1 MKALEMVQ
9 VHGFDMREGRQQTG
23 KGTELYLNG
32 RRVIRY
38 DEVLDS
44 VYSTGRRKGGEGGAG
59 VVGRTIRRGR
69 RRKMRRRR
77 KIRRGR
83 RKGRRRRKEKKIGW

>member
-1 MKALEMVQ
+1 MVQ

-59 VVGRTIRRGR
+59 VVGRKIRRG
-69 RRKMRRRR
+69 RRRR
-77 KIRRGR
+77 KIRRGK
-83 RKGRRRRKEKKIGW
+83 RKGRRRRK